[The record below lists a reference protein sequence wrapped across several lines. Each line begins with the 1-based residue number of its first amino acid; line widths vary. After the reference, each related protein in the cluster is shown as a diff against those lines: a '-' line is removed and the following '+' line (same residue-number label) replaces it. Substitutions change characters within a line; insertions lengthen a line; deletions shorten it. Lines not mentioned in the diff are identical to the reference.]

1 MIQQMQLLLRRGF
14 DGEIGSIQENSTKA
28 TLKRIL
34 GNSRKHA
41 RILTIHGS
49 MTFNAYLQASIPD
62 VAGSSECTRIKSG
75 LRDFRSKPHFDILF
89 YSKSSNTVHGNGG
102 FLEDLCYCRMLL
114 KTGSFLFLVMDR
126 ATQQDASGWFTKERS
141 REASWLRQAGFANIT
156 TQKMGNGF
164 ILVGGQRPWQRF

>member
-14 DGEIGSIQENSTKA
+14 DGDIGSSQENSIKA
-28 TLKRIL
+28 TLRRIL
-34 GNSRKHA
+34 GKTRKHA
-41 RILTIHGS
+41 RILTVHGS
-49 MTFNAYLQASIPD
+49 MDFNAYLLASIPD
-62 VAGSSECTRIKSG
+62 VAGSGCTRIQSG
-75 LRDFRSKPHFDILF
+75 LRDFRSKQHFDMLF
-89 YSKSSNTVHGNGG
+89 YSQSQNTVHCNGG

-126 ATQQDASGWFTKERS
+126 TTQQNAAGWFTKGRS

-156 TQKMGNGF
+156 THKMGKEF